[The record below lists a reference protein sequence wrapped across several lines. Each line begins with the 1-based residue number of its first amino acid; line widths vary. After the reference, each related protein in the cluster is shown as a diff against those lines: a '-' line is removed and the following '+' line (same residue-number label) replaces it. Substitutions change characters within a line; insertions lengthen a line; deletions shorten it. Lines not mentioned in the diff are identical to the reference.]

1 MLEAMGHVYNSM
13 HMSSFL
19 KNINSKF
26 FRYNGME
33 MWNQRMRVAA
43 MMAAQRFIL
52 ANLGHERYQSEL
64 GITDSDVFQLADGT
78 IALTKDQLLQ
88 AGAKK
93 SEVSDIEK
101 RIQAAVFKWV
111 DGAVLRPN
119 AAHRPVWGSDPRY
132 QLIFHLKQFTFSF
145 HNTILR
151 RVGEELKHGNVAPGW
166 ILMSYVPFMFLSDVL
181 KGSLTGTLNTSADL
195 YDVAS
200 QSIARSGIMGTGV
213 FGADAMGDLERGKLP
228 GTSFLGPAFG
238 HLMTLLSGITGHA
251 GVDQVMNRS
260 VPFAKYI

>member
-1 MLEAMGHVYNSM
+1 M
-13 HMSSFL
+13 
-19 KNINSKF
+19 
-26 FRYNGME
+26 
-33 MWNQRMRVAA
+33 
-43 MMAAQRFIL
+43 
-52 ANLGHERYQSEL
+52 
-64 GITDSDVFQLADGT
+64 
-78 IALTKDQLLQ
+78 LQ

-145 HNTILR
+145 QNTILR

-181 KGSLTGTLNTSADL
+181 KGSLTGTLNTTADL

-238 HLMTLLSGITGHA
+238 HLMTLLSGITGHV